1 MGKKIVS
8 CLWVVFLLVSG
19 IGVGMLIQ
27 AQVQSLATIQ
37 AAAGEAS
44 LVDKLVLASRG
55 CATALN
61 RTTAERD
68 RLLEHLA
75 DVESSG
81 RIGADCTP
89 VMVWS
94 CTMRGEGQ

>member
-8 CLWVVFLLVSG
+8 SLWVVFLLVSG
-19 IGVGMLIQ
+19 IGVGMLVQ
-27 AQVQSLATIQ
+27 AKVQSLATIQ

-44 LVDKLVLASRG
+44 LVSKLVLASQE

-61 RTTAERD
+61 RTTAERN

-75 DVESSG
+75 DVES
-81 RIGADCTP
+81 GARGECTP

-94 CTMRGEGQ
+94 CTVRGEGQ

>member
-8 CLWVVFLLVSG
+8 SLWVVFLLVSG
-19 IGVGMLIQ
+19 IGVGMLVQ
-27 AQVQSLATIQ
+27 AKVQSLATIQ
-37 AAAGEAS
+37 AAVDEAT
-44 LVDKLVLASRG
+44 LVNKLVLSSQE

-61 RTTAERD
+61 RTTAERN

-89 VMVWS
+89 LMVWA
-94 CTMRGEGQ
+94 CPQKGGVQ

>member
-19 IGVGMLIQ
+19 IGVGMLVQ
-27 AQVQSLATIQ
+27 AKVQSLATIQ
-37 AAAGEAS
+37 AAAGES
-44 LVDKLVLASRG
+44 FLVNKLVHSSQE

-61 RTTAERD
+61 RTTAERN

-75 DVESSG
+75 DVES
-81 RIGADCTP
+81 GARGECTP